1 MAQTAALTPTSNV
14 ELVKRQARP
23 VTPGL
28 RVNDEPV
35 SPQIPQKAEGG
46 SLTPD
51 ADIELAFSPDLI
63 PQEVRDALAGDL
75 HVCFICIFSL
85 MYHSLTLTIIV
96 DPPARINRLCPRAP

>member
-14 ELVKRQARP
+14 ELVKPQARP

-35 SPQIPQKAEGG
+35 SPQVSQNAEGG
-46 SLTPD
+46 TLTPD
-51 ADIELAFSPDLI
+51 ADLELAFSPDLI

-75 HVCFICIFSL
+75 HVCFYRMFF
-85 MYHSLTLTIIV
+85 
-96 DPPARINRLCPRAP
+96 